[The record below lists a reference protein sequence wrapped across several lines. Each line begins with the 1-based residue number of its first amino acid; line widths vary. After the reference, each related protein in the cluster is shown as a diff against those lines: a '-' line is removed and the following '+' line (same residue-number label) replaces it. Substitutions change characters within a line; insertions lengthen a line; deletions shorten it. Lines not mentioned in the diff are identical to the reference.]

1 MALCSIAGELYLRQI
16 YNVIANNKEWLF
28 SSMDIHGIL
37 PEIGNDAGGVCQF
50 IPDIRDHSDQRSQA
64 SANPL
69 ALHNKIGNSII
80 DFVSRMTICIIMAS
94 HLFNFILIF
103 HCAIQAGFLKLTGPF
118 SRHKHLPKLAK
129 LCHYVAIFYFK

>member
-37 PEIGNDAGGVCQF
+37 PEIGNDAGRLCQF

-64 SANPL
+64 SANLL
-69 ALHNKIGNSII
+69 ALHNKIGSSII
-80 DFVSRMTICIIMAS
+80 DFVSRMIICIIMAS
-94 HLFNFILIF
+94 HMFNIIPIF
-103 HCAIQAGFLKLTGPF
+103 HCAIQVGFLKIDRPLFQTQTP
-118 SRHKHLPKLAK
+118 AK
-129 LCHYVAIFYFK
+129 TS